1 MEGTSKFKSLAQFL
15 EDVYNFYVLITMNM
29 L

>member
-1 MEGTSKFKSLAQFL
+1 MKGTSKFKSLAQFL
-15 EDVYNFYVLITMNM
+15 EDVYIFYVHITMDM

>member
-1 MEGTSKFKSLAQFL
+1 MEGASKFKSLAQFL
-15 EDVYNFYVLITMNM
+15 EDVYNFYVHITMDI